1 MKKQPIAVKG
11 GEKKESEKFIS
22 DLIGD
27 TKADFERRRKERATL
42 ERQWELDMNFISGN
56 QYCGITARGDIAD
69 EGKEFFWQN
78 RETFNHIAPLI
89 ESRVARFSKV
99 APLFSVRPKTDDDK
113 DVNAASFAEK
123 LLSTAFEKHD
133 LDGTVKKVTVWS
145 ESCGTGFYKI
155 LWDNKGGNAV
165 GVSDG
170 ETVYEGD
177 VNIIPV
183 SPFEMFPDSLYNEEI
198 SDCFSVIH
206 ARAVPVR
213 EIREKYGVDVAGENV
228 NAFGR
233 YNSVTEATEQG
244 NAYYDRAIVIEKYER
259 PSSEFPCGRL
269 ITVAGDKLLYYGELP
284 YKNGKNGERTFPFVK
299 QSCVKNAGC
308 FFGASI
314 VERLIPVQRAFNA
327 VKNRKHEFLNRLSMG
342 IMKVEDGSLDVDD
355 LAAEGLQPGKILVY
369 RQGSS
374 APEML
379 GGISMPTDFNE
390 EEAKLLNEFVAISG
404 VSEVSSS
411 MSNANVTSGT
421 ALEILV
427 EQDNERLIVPADNIR
442 KCYLEIAKQSLRLYA
457 QFSAGVRAVKVRDAF
472 NNKTKVVYAD
482 KSDINTDEVYLENE
496 NELLYSHSQK
506 KEMIFKLYNSGLL
519 TDESGRL
526 RPSTKEKVLS
536 LLGYKDLDYQKGISA
551 MQSEKAQNENAII
564 RKSGLKT
571 EEVDDDEIHA
581 DEHTRYILSEYEDLK
596 EDEKAR
602 LFAHLKEHKDKIS
615 ALKRDEAQ
623 AENIKM

>member
-1 MKKQPIAVKG
+1 MKKESTAVKG
-11 GEKKESEKFIS
+11 GKKKESEKFIN
-22 DLIGD
+22 DLIAD
-27 TKADFERRRKERATL
+27 TKADFEHRRKERAVL
-42 ERQWELDMNFISGN
+42 ERQWELDMNFIFGN
-56 QYCGITARGDIAD
+56 QYCGITARGELAD

-89 ESRVARFSKV
+89 ESRVARFSRV
-99 APLFSVRPKTDDDK
+99 SPLFSVRPKTDDDK

-123 LLSTAFEKHD
+123 LLSSAFEKYD
-133 LDGTVKKVTVWS
+133 LDGVVKKVTVWS
-145 ESCGTGFYKI
+145 ESCGTGFYKV

-177 VNIIPV
+177 VNVVPV
-183 SPFEMFPDSLYNEEI
+183 SPFEIFPDSLYNEEI
-198 SDCFSVIH
+198 EDCFSVIH

-213 EIREKYGVDVAGENV
+213 EIREKYGADVAGENV
-228 NAFGR
+228 QAFGR
-233 YNSVTEATEQG
+233 YNGATDAAESG
-244 NAYYDRAIVIEKYER
+244 NVYYDRAIVIEKYEK

-299 QSCVKNAGC
+299 QICIKNAGC

-314 VERLIPVQRAFNA
+314 AERLIPVQRAFNA

-355 LAAEGLQPGKILVY
+355 LATEGLQPGKILVY

-379 GGISMPTDFNE
+379 GGISMPSDFNE
-390 EEAKLLNEFVAISG
+390 EEAKLLNEFVSISG

-411 MSNANVTSGT
+411 MANAGVTSGT

-427 EQDNERLIVPADNIR
+427 EQDNERLIVPAENIR
-442 KCYLEIAKQSLRLYA
+442 KCYLEIAKHAIRLYA
-457 QFSAGVRAVKVRDAF
+457 QFSAGVRAVKVRDSF
-472 NNKTKVVYAD
+472 NKTKVVYAD
-482 KSDINTDEVYLENE
+482 KSAVNTDEVYLENE

-506 KEMIFKLYNSGLL
+506 KEMIFKLYQSGLL

-526 RPSTKEKVLS
+526 RPATKEKVLS
-536 LLGYKDLDYQKGISA
+536 LLGYKDLDY
-551 MQSEKAQNENAII
+551 
-564 RKSGLKT
+564 
-571 EEVDDDEIHA
+571 
-581 DEHTRYILSEYEDLK
+581 
-596 EDEKAR
+596 
-602 LFAHLKEHKDKIS
+602 
-615 ALKRDEAQ
+615 
-623 AENIKM
+623 